1 MMWFSQTISFVQLKS
16 GKLKA
21 DNVMGI
27 IFDKRLVNIGVVERM
42 NNQGPVESAANMESG
57 SRVFVYEVVGL
68 RQNRES
74 DQTNY
79 PIRKSGSVFI
89 RVPYNR
95 MNQEMRR
102 ITRLG
107 GKIVSIYPVSALEQG
122 TNRTVLTNTESDLS
136 IPAPVSVEKKQ
147 NTIPATSSEAQG
159 FAKPPAKDKKGN
171 SMTQAKAKKDAHADV
186 PVNIYRPNAPF
197 IGKCISNETL
207 VKEGGIGIVQHLK
220 FDLSAGNLRY
230 LEGQSIGIIP
240 PGVDKNGK
248 PEKLRLYSIASTRH
262 GDNLDDK
269 TISLCVR
276 QLEYKHPETGET
288 VYGVCSTYLTKIKPG
303 DDVKIT
309 GPVGKE
315 MLLPE
320 DPEANV
326 IMLATGTG
334 IAPMRTYLW
343 RMFKDAE
350 RKANPEYQF
359 KGFSWLLFGV
369 PTSPN
374 ILYKE
379 ELEAMQEKYPKN
391 FRLTYAISR
400 EQNNPAG
407 GRMYIQDRV
416 AEHADELWQ
425 LIKNEK
431 THTYICGLRGM
442 EDGIDAALSA
452 AAAKEG
458 VVWSDYQKDLKKAHR
473 WHVETY

>member
-1 MMWFSQTISFVQLKS
+1 MF
-16 GKLKA
+16 
-21 DNVMGI
+21 
-27 IFDKRLVNIGVVERM
+27 
-42 NNQGPVESAANMESG
+42 NQGTVEGAANTESG

-68 RQNRES
+68 RQNEAT

-107 GKIVSIYPVSALEQG
+107 GKIVSILPASILEQANGKAAFASAVPTVSANSGENGQ
-122 TNRTVLTNTESDLS
+122 
-136 IPAPVSVEKKQ
+136 
-147 NTIPATSSEAQG
+147 AT
-159 FAKPPAKDKKGN
+159 PAKANSKDTKGN
-171 SMTQAKAKKDAHADV
+171 TMTQAQAKKAHADV
-186 PVNIYRPNAPF
+186 PVNTYRPNAPF
-197 IGKCISNETL
+197 IGKCISNEPL
-207 VKEGGIGIVQHLK
+207 VGDGGIGIVQHIK
-220 FDLSAGNLRY
+220 FDLSGGNLKY
-230 LEGQSIGIIP
+230 IEGQSIGIIP

-262 GDNLDDK
+262 GDDVDDK
-269 TISLCVR
+269 TVSLCVR

-288 VYGVCSTYLTKIKPG
+288 VYGVCSTYLCFLKPG
-303 DDVKIT
+303 EEVKIT

-315 MLLPE
+315 MLLPS

-326 IMLATGTG
+326 IMMATGTG

-350 RKANPEYQF
+350 KAANPDYQF
-359 KGFSWLLFGV
+359 KGFSWLIFGV
-369 PTSPN
+369 PTTPN

-379 ELEAMQEKYPKN
+379 ELEEIQQKYPDN

-400 EQNNPAG
+400 EQKNAQG

-442 EDGIDAALSA
+442 EDGIDAALTA

-458 VVWSDYQKDLKKAHR
+458 VTWSDYQKEIKKAGR

>member
-1 MMWFSQTISFVQLKS
+1 MY
-16 GKLKA
+16 
-21 DNVMGI
+21 
-27 IFDKRLVNIGVVERM
+27 
-42 NNQGPVESAANMESG
+42 NQGAVEGAANTELG
-57 SRVFVYEVVGL
+57 SRIFLYEVVGL
-68 RQNRES
+68 RQSEET

-107 GKIVSIYPVSALEQG
+107 GTIVSIQPVTALE
-122 TNRTVLTNTESDLS
+122 
-136 IPAPVSVEKKQ
+136 PVNGKASFG
-147 NTIPATSSEAQG
+147 NATSVVSELATSGETADSEGNGKATPVNAHSAEEQN
-159 FAKPPAKDKKGN
+159 KDKKGKT
-171 SMTQAKAKKDAHADV
+171 MTQAKAKKDHGDV
-186 PVNIYRPNAPF
+186 PVNTYRPNAPF
-197 IGKCISNETL
+197 IGKVISNEPL

-220 FDLSAGNLRY
+220 FDLSGSDLKY
-230 LEGQSIGIIP
+230 IEGQSIGIIP
-240 PGVDKNGK
+240 PGLDKNGK

-262 GDNLDDK
+262 GDDVDDK
-269 TISLCVR
+269 TVSLCVR
-276 QLEYKHPETGET
+276 QLEYKHPETSET
-288 VYGVCSTYLTKIKPG
+288 VYGVCSTHLCFLKPG
-303 DDVKIT
+303 EEVKIT

-315 MLLPE
+315 MLLPD

-334 IAPMRTYLW
+334 IAPMRAYLW
-343 RMFKDAE
+343 RQFKDAE
-350 RKANPEYQF
+350 RAANPEYQF
-359 KGFSWLLFGV
+359 KGFSWLIFGV
-369 PTSPN
+369 PTTPN
-374 ILYKE
+374 LLYKE
-379 ELEAMQEKYPKN
+379 ELEEIQQKYPEN
-391 FRLTYAISR
+391 FRLTAAISR
-400 EQNNPAG
+400 EQKNPQG

-442 EDGIDAALSA
+442 EEGIDAALTA

-458 VVWSDYQKDLKKAHR
+458 VTWSAYQKDLKKAHR

>member
-1 MMWFSQTISFVQLKS
+1 MS
-16 GKLKA
+16 
-21 DNVMGI
+21 
-27 IFDKRLVNIGVVERM
+27 
-42 NNQGPVESAANMESG
+42 NQGAFEGAANIESG

-68 RQNRES
+68 RQNEET

-95 MNQEMRR
+95 MNQEMQR

-107 GKIVSIYPVSALEQG
+107 GKIVSIQTVSALQQLNG
-122 TNRTVLTNTESDLS
+122 
-136 IPAPVSVEKKQ
+136 K
-147 NTIPATSSEAQG
+147 ATTASTTDASSEAANTEGNGKATPVKTHSEVKG
-159 FAKPPAKDKKGN
+159 FAKPPAEEQLKKKDNKGN
-171 SMTQAKAKKDAHADV
+171 TMTQAKAKHADV

-197 IGKCISNETL
+197 MGKVISNEPL
-207 VKEGGIGIVQHLK
+207 VKEGGIGIVQHIK
-220 FDLSAGNLRY
+220 FDLTGGNLKY
-230 LEGQSIGIIP
+230 IEGQSIGIIP

-262 GDNLDDK
+262 GDDVDDK

-276 QLEYKHPETGET
+276 QLEYKHPESGET
-288 VYGVCSTYLTKIKPG
+288 VYGVCSTYLTHIEPG
-303 DDVKIT
+303 SEVKIT

-315 MLLPE
+315 MLLPD

-350 RKANPEYQF
+350 RAANPEYQF
-359 KGFSWLLFGV
+359 KGFSWLVFGV
-369 PTSPN
+369 PTTPN

-379 ELEAMQEKYPKN
+379 ELEEIQQKYPDN

-400 EQNNPAG
+400 EQKNPQG

-416 AEHADELWQ
+416 AEHADELWA

-442 EDGIDAALSA
+442 EEGIDAALTT

-458 VVWSDYQKDLKKAHR
+458 VTWSNYQKDLKKAGR